1 MTPFFSAENILE
13 AGCDEAGRGCLAGPV
28 VAAAVILPPGFD
40 FSILNDSK
48 KLTALKRE
56 KAAVVIKNKAV
67 CWAVGVV
74 DHEEIDQINIL
85 KASIKAIH
93 LALDQLTK
101 RPDFILVDG
110 NKFYAY
116 PQIKHQC
123 IVDGDALYA
132 SIAAASIIAKTHR
145 DELMQELHLQ
155 YPHYKWNENKGYS
168 TPAHKKL
175 ITEIGVSPL
184 HRRSFAPVMEALQ
197 LQLDL
202 L

>member
-1 MTPFFSAENILE
+1 MTPFYRAENILE

-28 VAAAVILPPGFD
+28 VAAAVILPPDFD

-48 KLTALKRE
+48 KLTAIKRE
-56 KAAVVIKNKAV
+56 KAADVIKEKAI

-74 DHEEIDQINIL
+74 NHEEIDQINIL
-85 KASIKAIH
+85 KASIKAMHI
-93 LALDQLTK
+93 ALDQLAQK
-101 RPDFILVDG
+101 PDLILVDG
-110 NKFYAY
+110 NKFYNY
-116 PQIKHQC
+116 REIKHQC

-145 DELMQELHLQ
+145 DALMQELHLL

-168 TPAHKKL
+168 TPAHKNL
-175 ITEIGVSPL
+175 INEFGVSPL
-184 HRRSFAPVMEALQ
+184 HRRSFSPVMEALQ
-197 LQLDL
+197 MKLEL